1 MISVF
6 IPQIEVNSED
16 VKDGKKNSTTE
27 KATASTGSQG
37 KVQVYIDYTKL
48 VSLKLHLSLIISSKL
63 KELLF
68 KHGLIISFSGLY
80 CWLAIAQKER
90 RKERKNR

>member
-6 IPQIEVNSED
+6 IPQIEINSED

-48 VSLKLHLSLIISSKL
+48 RLRLIISSKL
-63 KELLF
+63 KELLS

-90 RKERKNR
+90 REERKKR

>member
-16 VKDGKKNSTTE
+16 VKDGKKDSTTG

-37 KVQVYIDYTKL
+37 KVQVYIDYTK
-48 VSLKLHLSLIISSKL
+48 SKL
-63 KELLF
+63 KEVLS

-80 CWLAIAQKER
+80 SWLAIAQKER
-90 RKERKNR
+90 REERKMR

>member
-37 KVQVYIDYTKL
+37 KVHVYIDYTKL
-48 VSLKLHLSLIISSKL
+48 VNY
-63 KELLF
+63 LF
-68 KHGLIISFSGLY
+68 
-80 CWLAIAQKER
+80 
-90 RKERKNR
+90 

>member
-27 KATASTGSQG
+27 KATASTGSQR

-48 VSLKLHLSLIISSKL
+48 RLRLIISSKL
-63 KELLF
+63 KELLS

-90 RKERKNR
+90 RKERKKR

>member
-6 IPQIEVNSED
+6 IPQIEVNSEE

-27 KATASTGSQG
+27 KATASTGSQR

-48 VSLKLHLSLIISSKL
+48 RLRLIISSKL
-63 KELLF
+63 KELLS

-90 RKERKNR
+90 RKERKKR

>member
-37 KVQVYIDYTKL
+37 KVQVYIDYTK
-48 VSLKLHLSLIISSKL
+48 SRLIISSKL
-63 KELLF
+63 KELLS
-68 KHGLIISFSGLY
+68 KHGLVISFSGLY

-90 RKERKNR
+90 RKERKKR

>member
-27 KATASTGSQG
+27 KSTASTGSQR

-48 VSLKLHLSLIISSKL
+48 RLIITSKL
-63 KELLF
+63 KELLS

-80 CWLAIAQKER
+80 CWLVIAQKER
-90 RKERKNR
+90 RKEGKKR

>member
-6 IPQIEVNSED
+6 IPQIEVNSEE

-27 KATASTGSQG
+27 KSTTSTGSQR

-48 VSLKLHLSLIISSKL
+48 RLRLIISSKL
-63 KELLF
+63 KELLS

-90 RKERKNR
+90 RKERKKR

>member
-6 IPQIEVNSED
+6 IPQIEVNSEE

-27 KATASTGSQG
+27 KSTTSTGSQR

-48 VSLKLHLSLIISSKL
+48 VSLKLHLRLIISSKL
-63 KELLF
+63 KELLS

-80 CWLAIAQKER
+80 CRLAIAQKER
-90 RKERKNR
+90 RKERKKR